1 MQEEEFIGLVID
13 DKYRLD
19 RKIGEGGMGAVY
31 LGTQLM
37 VDRHVAIK
45 LLHSG
50 LSEHERIKQRFEVEA
65 KAIGRM
71 HHPNCI
77 TLFDFGFSSHLDA
90 FYMVMEYL
98 EGTPMHKR
106 VYEGVTADEAVEIAR
121 QVALALDHA
130 HHQGILHRDLKPENV
145 MITRMTDGSELTK
158 VLDFGI
164 ARIFSGDDSDTQS
177 PQEQN
182 RLTKAG
188 EVFGTP
194 AYISPEQARGERELT
209 PASDLYSLGVMF
221 FEMLTGELPFW
232 GDTAMDTIMKH
243 ITEPVPPIN
252 RLDVPKALKDITYAL
267 LDKNPRNRPQ
277 SGRDLVSELDMII
290 LQRKQAALQ
299 ASDASTSMS
308 MPITAASAA
317 TAHPTVP
324 DLTPSDYNEWAEAG
338 ATVVKSAADLAAGG
352 PLTMPTDVQNTPPR
366 VDLNFGAQ
374 RAPARAMA
382 PSAPPVQ
389 PQPASTG
396 PMYTLDALE
405 NPYDDLPEQNNLKML
420 PIVGLV
426 MVLVIAAGVGV
437 FLMQKTDDTPPED
450 TTEQASTSITP
461 VIDKEP
467 AQKDSPPEVETS
479 PEPKTA
485 PDAIPVPEQEDTV
498 EPDPQPETQD
508 KVEPK
513 STKKATSS
521 KSTKKRSGS
530 KKRPRAGTKKEPE
543 VFKLDAL
550 EKKPMKGTDTLGLP
564 N

>member
-1 MQEEEFIGLVID
+1 MTEEEFVGLVID

-98 EGTPMHKR
+98 DGTPMHKR
-106 VYEGVTADEAVEIAR
+106 VYEGVTADEAVEITR

-164 ARIFSGDDSDTQS
+164 ARIFSEDDSDSQT

-209 PASDLYSLGVMF
+209 PASDLYSLGVML
-221 FEMLTGELPFW
+221 FEMLTGDLPFW

-252 RLDVPKALKDITYAL
+252 RLDVPQSLKQITYAL
-267 LDKNPRNRPQ
+267 LDKTPKNRPQ

-290 LQRKQAALQ
+290 LHRKQAALQ
-299 ASDASTSMS
+299 ASSDASESMHIPAGAKS
-308 MPITAASAA
+308 HNGGAVVHA
-317 TAHPTVP
+317 TVP
-324 DLTPSDYNEWAEAG
+324 DLTPSDYNEWAEAD
-338 ATVVKSAADLAAGG
+338 ATVVRHTADFLTEG
-352 PLTMPTDVQNTPPR
+352 PPTAKLPTAP
-366 VDLNFGAQ
+366 VDLSFGAQ
-374 RAPARAMA
+374 RAPGRPSS
-382 PSAPPVQ
+382 PSAPGSTRP
-389 PQPASTG
+389 SSHTG
-396 PMYTLDALE
+396 PMSSLDDLE
-405 NPYDDLPEQNNLKML
+405 NPYDDLPAQNNLKII
-420 PIVGLV
+420 PIAALV
-426 MVLVIAAGVGV
+426 MVLLIAAGVGL
-437 FLMQKTDDTPPED
+437 FLMDRSGLDTSED
-450 TTEQASTSITP
+450 PKEQASTALTPKEDALPITSPPKDPP
-461 VIDKEP
+461 VIEDVPDVVPPDVVPPDVEP
-467 AQKDSPPEVETS
+467 DPPEVE
-479 PEPKTA
+479 PKKTTKK
-485 PDAIPVPEQEDTV
+485 PP
-498 EPDPQPETQD
+498 
-508 KVEPK
+508 KKK
-513 STKKATSS
+513 STKKIKKAVPKLDKSVKPFGNEDVKATS
-521 KSTKKRSGS
+521 
-530 KKRPRAGTKKEPE
+530 
-543 VFKLDAL
+543 
-550 EKKPMKGTDTLGLP
+550 KGTTSLPLP
-564 N
+564 NN